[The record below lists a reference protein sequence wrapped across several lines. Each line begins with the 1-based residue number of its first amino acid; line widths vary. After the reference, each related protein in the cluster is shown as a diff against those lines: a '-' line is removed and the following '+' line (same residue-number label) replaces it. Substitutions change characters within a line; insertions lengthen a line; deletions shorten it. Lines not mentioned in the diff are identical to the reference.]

1 MMEQTGDKAQEES
14 EALRAQI
21 DEQKFADEQ
30 RDRDEA
36 RAREDRDRAEA
47 RAREDRELND
57 RRWRE
62 DDDRQRERDAED
74 AKRAELAK
82 RPRAENENAGPSIAE
97 RIGAGVAAF
106 IGAKMAGDKET
117 PIVTEEAAPAA
128 AVGSES
134 DSDLAREKALNL
146 LTREERLRVEADT
159 DAHDARLIT
168 GGFGRGIGREGY
180 LLLEPG
186 ESRGSRASEAT
197 APLDDDARQ
206 TDIKKYAY
214 RFEGETPRVV
224 QPVDGAKFS
233 VPADAK
239 RVLVCDEAHAV
250 WRDNNGELKAAHE
263 SEIER
268 AVKALHDSI
277 LQAAQ
282 LDKGAG
288 GSGLV
293 AKMTHHE

>member
-47 RAREDRELND
+47 RAREDRELAD

-62 DDDRQRERDAED
+62 DDDRKRERDAQD
-74 AKRAELAK
+74 AERAERAK
-82 RPRAENENAGPSIAE
+82 RPRAESENAAPSIAE

-106 IGAKMAGDKET
+106 IGAKMAGDTET
-117 PIVTEEAAPAA
+117 PIVTEEAVPAA

-134 DSDLAREKALNL
+134 DPDLAREKALNL

-224 QPVDGAKFS
+224 QPVDDAKFS

-250 WRDNNGELKAAHE
+250 WRDNNGDLKAARE
-263 SEIER
+263 SEVER
-268 AVKALHDSI
+268 AAKSLHDAI
-277 LQAAQ
+277 QQAAA
-282 LDKGAG
+282 LEKNSSA
-288 GSGLV
+288 S
-293 AKMTHHE
+293 ASMRMTHHE

>member
-1 MMEQTGDKAQEES
+1 MMDQTLDDKAQAEA
-14 EALRAQI
+14 EALKAQV
-21 DEQKFADEQ
+21 DEQKHVDEL

-36 RAREDRDRAEA
+36 RAREDRDRADA
-47 RAREDRELND
+47 RAREDRELAD

-62 DDDRQRERDAED
+62 DDDRKRERDAQD

-117 PIVTEEAAPAA
+117 PIVTEEAVPAA

-134 DSDLAREKALNL
+134 DPDLAREKALNL

-186 ESRGSRASEAT
+186 ERKEAAQT
-197 APLDDDARQ
+197 EAVTPTDDLAERQEAIKSSAFLFDAVPTIIEPVKGQ
-206 TDIKKYAY
+206 TIPPSAF
-214 RFEGETPRVV
+214 RIT
-224 QPVDGAKFS
+224 
-233 VPADAK
+233 
-239 RVLVCDEAHAV
+239 VLGKPHAV
-250 WRDNNGELKAAHE
+250 WKNEDGELVAARE
-263 SEIER
+263 SEVQR
-268 AVKALHDSI
+268 ATKALHDSI

-282 LDKGAG
+282 LDKGG
-288 GSGLV
+288 GAAAAMRLTQHV
-293 AKMTHHE
+293 

>member
-47 RAREDRELND
+47 RAREDRELAD

-62 DDDRQRERDAED
+62 DDDRKRERDAQD
-74 AKRAELAK
+74 AERAERAK
-82 RPRAENENAGPSIAE
+82 RPRAESENAAPSIAE

-106 IGAKMAGDKET
+106 IGAKMAGDKAT
-117 PIVTEEAAPAA
+117 PIVTEEAAPVVA
-128 AVGSES
+128 AVAEES
-134 DSDLAREKALNL
+134 N
-146 LTREERLRVEADT
+146 LTREEALKLAADT

-186 ESRGSRASEAT
+186 ERKEAAQT
-197 APLDDDARQ
+197 EAVTPTDDLAERQEAIKSSAFLFDAVPTIIEPVKGQ
-206 TDIKKYAY
+206 TIPPSAF
-214 RFEGETPRVV
+214 RIT
-224 QPVDGAKFS
+224 
-233 VPADAK
+233 
-239 RVLVCDEAHAV
+239 VLGKPHAV
-250 WRDNNGELKAAHE
+250 WKNEDGELVAARE
-263 SEIER
+263 SEVQR
-268 AVKALHDSI
+268 ATKALHDSI

-282 LDKGAG
+282 LDKGG
-288 GSGLV
+288 G
-293 AKMTHHE
+293 AAAAMRMTHHE

>member
-1 MMEQTGDKAQEES
+1 MMDQTDDKAQTEA
-14 EALRAQI
+14 EALRVQV
-21 DEQKFADEQ
+21 DEQKFADEL
-30 RDRDEA
+30 RDRDES
-36 RAREDRDRAEA
+36 RTREDRDRAEA
-47 RAREDRELND
+47 RAREDRELAD

-62 DDDRQRERDAED
+62 DDDLKRERDAED

-106 IGAKMAGDKET
+106 IGAKMAGDTET
-117 PIVTEEAAPAA
+117 PIVTEEAVPAA

-134 DSDLAREKALNL
+134 DPDLAREKALNL

-186 ESRGSRASEAT
+186 ERKEAAQT
-197 APLDDDARQ
+197 EAVTPTDDLAERQEAIKSSAFLFDAVPTIIEPVKGQ
-206 TDIKKYAY
+206 TIPPSAF
-214 RFEGETPRVV
+214 RIT
-224 QPVDGAKFS
+224 
-233 VPADAK
+233 
-239 RVLVCDEAHAV
+239 VLGKPHAV
-250 WRDNNGELKAAHE
+250 WKNEDGELVAARE
-263 SEIER
+263 SEVQR
-268 AVKALHDSI
+268 ATKALHDSI

-282 LDKGAG
+282 LDKGG
-288 GSGLV
+288 G
-293 AKMTHHE
+293 AAAAMRMTHHE

>member
-1 MMEQTGDKAQEES
+1 MMDQTLDDKAQAEA
-14 EALRAQI
+14 EALKAQV
-21 DEQKFADEQ
+21 DEQKHVDEL

-36 RAREDRDRAEA
+36 RAREDRDRADA
-47 RAREDRELND
+47 RAREDRELAD

-62 DDDRQRERDAED
+62 DDDRKRERDAQD

-82 RPRAENENAGPSIAE
+82 RPRAENENANPSIAE

-117 PIVTEEAAPAA
+117 PIVTEEAVPAA

-134 DSDLAREKALNL
+134 DPDLAREKALNL

-186 ESRGSRASEAT
+186 ERKEAAQT
-197 APLDDDARQ
+197 EAVTPTDDLAERQEAIKSSAFLFDAVPTIIEPVKGQ
-206 TDIKKYAY
+206 TIPPSAF
-214 RFEGETPRVV
+214 RIT
-224 QPVDGAKFS
+224 
-233 VPADAK
+233 
-239 RVLVCDEAHAV
+239 VLGKPHAV
-250 WRDNNGELKAAHE
+250 WKNEDGELVAARE
-263 SEIER
+263 SEVQR
-268 AVKALHDSI
+268 ATKALHDSI

-282 LDKGAG
+282 LDKGG
-288 GSGLV
+288 G
-293 AKMTHHE
+293 AAAAMRMTHHE

>member
-47 RAREDRELND
+47 RAREDRELAD

-62 DDDRQRERDAED
+62 DDDRKRERDAQD
-74 AKRAELAK
+74 AERAERAK
-82 RPRAENENAGPSIAE
+82 RPRAESENAAPSIAE

-106 IGAKMAGDKET
+106 IGAKMAGDKEA
-117 PIVTEEAAPAA
+117 PIVTEEAVPAA

-134 DSDLAREKALNL
+134 DPDLAREKALNL

-186 ESRGSRASEAT
+186 ERKEAAQT
-197 APLDDDARQ
+197 EAVTPTDDLAERQEAIKSSAFLFDAVPTIIEPVKGQ
-206 TDIKKYAY
+206 TIPPSAF
-214 RFEGETPRVV
+214 RIT
-224 QPVDGAKFS
+224 
-233 VPADAK
+233 
-239 RVLVCDEAHAV
+239 VLGKPHAV
-250 WRDNNGELKAAHE
+250 WKNEDGELVAARE
-263 SEIER
+263 SEVQR
-268 AVKALHDSI
+268 ATKALHDSI

-282 LDKGAG
+282 LDKGG
-288 GSGLV
+288 G
-293 AKMTHHE
+293 AAAAMRMTHHE

>member
-1 MMEQTGDKAQEES
+1 MMDQTDDKAQTEA
-14 EALRAQI
+14 EALRVQV
-21 DEQKFADEQ
+21 DEQKFADEL
-30 RDRDEA
+30 RDRDES
-36 RAREDRDRAEA
+36 RTREDRDRAEA
-47 RAREDRELND
+47 RAREDRELAD

-62 DDDRQRERDAED
+62 DDDLKRERDAED

-128 AVGSES
+128 ALGSES

-186 ESRGSRASEAT
+186 ERKEAAQT
-197 APLDDDARQ
+197 EAVTPTDDLAERQEAIKSSAFLFDAVPTIIEPVKGQ
-206 TDIKKYAY
+206 TIPPSAF
-214 RFEGETPRVV
+214 RIT
-224 QPVDGAKFS
+224 
-233 VPADAK
+233 
-239 RVLVCDEAHAV
+239 VLGKPHAV
-250 WRDNNGELKAAHE
+250 WKNEDGELVAARE
-263 SEIER
+263 SEVQR
-268 AVKALHDSI
+268 ATKALHDSI

-282 LDKGAG
+282 LDKGG
-288 GSGLV
+288 G
-293 AKMTHHE
+293 AAAAMRMTHHE

>member
-1 MMEQTGDKAQEES
+1 MMDQTDDKAQTEA
-14 EALRAQI
+14 EALRVQV
-21 DEQKFADEQ
+21 DEQKFADEL
-30 RDRDEA
+30 RDRDES
-36 RAREDRDRAEA
+36 RTREDRDRAEA
-47 RAREDRELND
+47 RAREDRELAD

-62 DDDRQRERDAED
+62 DDDLKRERDAED

-82 RPRAENENAGPSIAE
+82 RPRAESENAAPSIAE

-117 PIVTEEAAPAA
+117 PIVTEEAVPAA

-134 DSDLAREKALNL
+134 DPDLAREKALNL

-186 ESRGSRASEAT
+186 ERKEAAQT
-197 APLDDDARQ
+197 EAVTPTDDLAERQEAIKSSAFLFDAVPTIIEPVKGQ
-206 TDIKKYAY
+206 TIPPSAF
-214 RFEGETPRVV
+214 RIT
-224 QPVDGAKFS
+224 
-233 VPADAK
+233 
-239 RVLVCDEAHAV
+239 VLGKPHAV
-250 WRDNNGELKAAHE
+250 WKNEDGELVAARE
-263 SEIER
+263 SEVQR
-268 AVKALHDSI
+268 ATKALHDSI

-282 LDKGAG
+282 LDKGG
-288 GSGLV
+288 G
-293 AKMTHHE
+293 AAAAMRMTHHE